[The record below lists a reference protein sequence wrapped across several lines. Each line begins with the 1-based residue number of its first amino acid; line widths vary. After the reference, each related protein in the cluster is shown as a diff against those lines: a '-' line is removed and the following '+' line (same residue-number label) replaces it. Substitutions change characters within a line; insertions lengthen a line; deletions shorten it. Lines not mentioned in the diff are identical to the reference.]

1 MVAEQRRSAMFPT
14 QDPRS
19 CETLENLRDVRQSLD
34 YLVTVFTKVSD
45 DLWLTSMK
53 LGTYAHQLHEKLSR
67 TTTSLQRTQ
76 TQLPNTP
83 VVLDTTREKLE
94 HMKCDLSHVKTNH
107 EDLVMKHIEDKVTD
121 VPVVLQREAPMIQ
134 KMLKTADDSTIR
146 GKIAELLRLNTSES
160 EDEQPS
166 LKEYVDVPYANLIT
180 QTLEKTVEVP
190 QMQCTD
196 GIVGVPVVTQRRIP
210 TVQTA
215 QRTVEVPKIVSHDR
229 IPQRTVE
236 WLLDTLIPQ
245 IIEEIIEVFDR
256 DGNGFI
262 SAADLRHV
270 MTNLGEK
277 LTDKFLS
284 LMARKMKDTDTEEEL
299 VEAFQGVLSRPCS
312 TAKRG
317 ADYRDPSSF
326 P

>member
-1 MVAEQRRSAMFPT
+1 MFPT

-53 LGTYAHQLHEKLSR
+53 LGTHAHQLHERLSR

-121 VPVVLQREAPMIQ
+121 VPVVLQREALMIQ

-146 GKIAELLRLNTSES
+146 AQIAELLRLNTSES
-160 EDEQPS
+160 EDEQS
-166 LKEYVDVPYANLIT
+166 CLKEYVDVPYANPIT
-180 QTLEKTVEVP
+180 QTVEKTVEVP
-190 QMQCTD
+190 QMQYINETID
-196 GIVGVPVVTQRRIP
+196 VPVGVRNAEFPP
-210 TVQTA
+210 VQTA
-215 QRTVEVPKIVSHDR
+215 QENSGSAYRFNVLDRVPDDPCCNTNGRTASQD
-229 IPQRTVE
+229 
-236 WLLDTLIPQ
+236 
-245 IIEEIIEVFDR
+245 
-256 DGNGFI
+256 
-262 SAADLRHV
+262 S
-270 MTNLGEK
+270 
-277 LTDKFLS
+277 
-284 LMARKMKDTDTEEEL
+284 
-299 VEAFQGVLSRPCS
+299 
-312 TAKRG
+312 
-317 ADYRDPSSF
+317 
-326 P
+326 